1 MRGHLERKHPGAI
14 ERVLTDSYQNSRH
27 RASLP
32 VTSTTTAKT
41 EFKTD
46 HDHHDEDQGH
56 GRSSEGGTPPPPHL
70 SIEYTNSSV
79 VGQTEIFEQDGE
91 ILEEVE
97 LEDTAI
103 AIASTSRRTKPHI
116 LPGPPPKVYS
126 DSEADEI
133 TR

>member
-14 ERVLTDSYQNSRH
+14 ERVLTDSYANTRH

-32 VTSTTTAKT
+32 ATTTAKT

-46 HDHHDEDQGH
+46 NDHDHD
-56 GRSSEGGTPPPPHL
+56 RSEGGTPPPPHL
-70 SIEYTNSSV
+70 SAEYTTSSV
-79 VGQTEIFEQDGE
+79 VGETEIFEQE
-91 ILEEVE
+91 SIILEDGIE